1 MVMGTENSPLN
12 KNAELSWCNLLSPIL
27 ALFRV
32 TEFFL
37 KKYSFIFFKKIE
49 MLTIKLGWLQIVN
62 RDIYKLEEF
71 QTLSIQTFCFE
82 KSP

>member
-1 MVMGTENSPLN
+1 
-12 KNAELSWCNLLSPIL
+12 
-27 ALFRV
+27 
-32 TEFFL
+32 
-37 KKYSFIFFKKIE
+37 